1 VYRSVAPTTSPN
13 FDSAA
18 KHEGELTLLNLTNK
32 AQDVLQ
38 IARLYTVF
46 DFMADEPAA
55 VKSYGQSAAATVYQS
70 FDAILIFQASSVN
83 GADNP
88 PSLRCPR
95 LMVDGRVS
103 KQMALDCNPR
113 SPGG

>member
-1 VYRSVAPTTSPN
+1 MYRSVAPTTSPN

-38 IARLYTVF
+38 IARPYTVF

-55 VKSYGQSAAATVYQS
+55 VKSYGQFGSGNCIPVVRRDPDFS
-70 FDAILIFQASSVN
+70 GFF
-83 GADNP
+83 
-88 PSLRCPR
+88 RKR
-95 LMVDGRVS
+95 LG
-103 KQMALDCNPR
+103 
-113 SPGG
+113 

>member
-1 VYRSVAPTTSPN
+1 MYRSVAPTTSPN

-38 IARLYTVF
+38 IARPYTVF

-88 PSLRCPR
+88 PFNPPSLRCPR
-95 LMVDGRVS
+95 LMVDGQGLQTDGS
-103 KQMALDCNPR
+103 
-113 SPGG
+113 